1 MASAALAAAVPAYP
15 AKASARDSE
24 VLKTIFSHTFQ
35 SVLNLL
41 FDLNVVYLIEVS
53 IKREWVAETGHIS

>member
-1 MASAALAAAVPAYP
+1 MPYP

-24 VLKTIFSHTFQ
+24 VLKTIFISHTFQ

-53 IKREWVAETGHIS
+53 VKREWVAETGHIS

>member
-1 MASAALAAAVPAYP
+1 MASAALAADVPYP

>member
-1 MASAALAAAVPAYP
+1 MPYP

-24 VLKTIFSHTFQ
+24 VLKTIFNHTFQ

-53 IKREWVAETGHIS
+53 VKREWVAETGHIS